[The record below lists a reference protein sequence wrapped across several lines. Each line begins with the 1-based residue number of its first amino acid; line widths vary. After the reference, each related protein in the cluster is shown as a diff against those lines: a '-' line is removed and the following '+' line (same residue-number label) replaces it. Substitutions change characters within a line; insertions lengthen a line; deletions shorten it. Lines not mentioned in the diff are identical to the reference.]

1 MTAIACKSIT
11 VDTLLDALKGS
22 PLPELI
28 YRKYLEPIAEYDKF
42 CGTDYM
48 DFVADYIKY
57 DGHIKTISEKSYV
70 HRNTV
75 HYRIRKI
82 EEILGCDISRLDTKM
97 NIMIAYAYYEHM
109 TA

>member
-1 MTAIACKSIT
+1 MF
-11 VDTLLDALKGS
+11 
-22 PLPELI
+22 LI
-28 YRKYLEPIAEYDKF
+28 YLTVKLP
-42 CGTDYM
+42 
-48 DFVADYIKY
+48 
-57 DGHIKTISEKSYV
+57 SYV